1 MLLYST
7 LGVYYEENI
16 VKLYGKLLME
26 EIKEQEKEIKEQVEV
41 TEKVI
46 STEAFV
52 RPPSRIVRQ
61 FVRYY
66 IEQGYKDGAEAARKA
81 GSTAKNPNHIA
92 YQWLQDPWVK
102 QEIERSKELKARG
115 ENPLEL
121 IKEEDV
127 IEKLTRV
134 YEAAMSSEDFTPA
147 IKAVELMGKQIGM
160 FANTTNNISVKK
172 TITENTTTI
181 DGDRFDQLTKVLQQ
195 AQNARGKVVD
205 VSVKE
210 KE

>member
-1 MLLYST
+1 
-7 LGVYYEENI
+7 
-16 VKLYGKLLME
+16 ME
-26 EIKEQEKEIKEQVEV
+26 EIKEQNKTEEMTSTEV
-41 TEKVI
+41 TKEI

-61 FVRYY
+61 FTRYY
-66 IEQGYKDGAEAARKA
+66 IEQGYKNASEAARKA

-92 YQWLQDPWVK
+92 YQWLQDPWVQ
-102 QEIERSKELKARG
+102 QEIERSKALLERG

-127 IEKLTRV
+127 VEKLTRV
-134 YEAAMSSEDFTPA
+134 YEEAIAAGDFTPA

-172 TITENTTTI
+172 TINETTTKV
-181 DGDRFDQLTKVLQQ
+181 DSDRFDELARVLTEAQKARAGNTTRKVI
-195 AQNARGKVVD
+195 D
-205 VSVKE
+205 VPVKE
-210 KE
+210 ENNKE